1 MDNTLVILGLFGVI
15 LAISC
20 GQASSGAQNS
30 VNALN
35 DSENNTG
42 SNMTT
47 TELASL
53 AGKCLKVVRSELTNR
68 DIPVAFAFLGITEK
82 VISAI
87 GGNTTETSNQSLIIQ
102 PGMCDWYDPESK
114 ADIK

>member
-47 TELASL
+47 TG
-53 AGKCLKVVRSELTNR
+53 AGFTCGQVLESSE
-68 DIPVAFAFLGITEK
+68 I
-82 VISAI
+82 
-87 GGNTTETSNQSLIIQ
+87 
-102 PGMCDWYDPESK
+102 
-114 ADIK
+114 